1 MAPRFRGLPSSGDY
15 RLRPMQIAQLLSDI
29 PKRSLALLILLAS
42 LESQALTLGRIQ
54 GAALIGR
61 PLAVS
66 IAVQPDPGQS
76 LSSSCFEADVFHGDT
91 KQDASRVKLRLDPAA
106 SGQGSVLRLNSD
118 NPVNEPVV
126 TVYLRAG
133 CDQKISR
140 RYVMLADIVSEQAA
154 PVAPRVGAV
163 PLVMPEAAASPPRS
177 APSPVQ
183 TLAAATTGDAAEAPV
198 ARPNAAST
206 RASTEPT
213 SPAASRAAKR
223 PSKAAATRSASPPRA
238 APVKPAA
245 APPTPSVSDEKVR
258 AGRSA
263 GQSRLRLD
271 SLELLSERVATLES
285 VTANAPAEAAARE
298 ARDAQRLD
306 SLEASVK
313 SLVALAAKNEASL
326 LALRVRLEQA
336 QAERYNNPVVYLLL
350 ALLLA
355 SLIAI
360 AYLMSRS
367 SQRARQEPPENWWDG
382 SNVRPPVSAAVTGD
396 QAAQPE
402 SPVRD
407 RGPDSGL
414 SAISEPSPLSQP
426 IGLTP
431 PERGPAQQ
439 TQPMTQGMP
448 MRHAGAVPPQ
458 VDVSLVEM
466 SESTFDRLMQ
476 SGTAHSGARKLRD
489 DESTSASLQGTAAAV
504 GEMPGAGRPRPR
516 RIDSD
521 ELIDI
526 RQRAEFFVT
535 LGQTDQAVQVLEA
548 RIAQDRESCPQAF
561 LDLLKLFHSLG
572 LKADFMQVREEF
584 SRIFNVS
591 IPEFADFDEEG
602 LELEEYPGTVDRL
615 IAIWDRP
622 AVLDVI
628 EHLIYR
634 QKGDTSHQ
642 PFDLAGFRD
651 LLMLHSV
658 AQMVRGGEASD
669 ADPSQQQGSAANAG
683 ASLDIDLSDGSDSSA
698 GPEGMPSGAFPV
710 LPPVASLSPSE
721 AGNLIDFDLT
731 EIPLDNNKPGG
742 N

>member
-1 MAPRFRGLPSSGDY
+1 
-15 RLRPMQIAQLLSDI
+15 MQIAQLLSDI

-42 LESQALTLGRIQ
+42 LDSQALTLGRIQ

-91 KQDASRVKLRLDPAA
+91 KQDASRVKLRLEAAA
-106 SGQGSVLRLNSD
+106 SGQGSILRLNSE

-133 CDQKISR
+133 CDQMVSR

-163 PLVMPEAAASPPRS
+163 PLVIPGPSAASPQP
-177 APSPVQ
+177 APATAVSSG
-183 TLAAATTGDAAEAPV
+183 AAATGNAAEAAV
-198 ARPNAAST
+198 TRPSAAST
-206 RASTEPT
+206 RASAERAAP
-213 SPAASRAAKR
+213 PAARAAKR
-223 PSKAAATRSASPPRA
+223 PPRAAAPARPAPTPRA
-238 APVKPAA
+238 APVKPAPAAAA
-245 APPTPSVSDEKVR
+245 APSGAADEKAR

-271 SLELLSERVATLES
+271 PLELLSERVATLES

-355 SLIAI
+355 SLVAI

-367 SQRARQEPPENWWDG
+367 SQRARQEPPEKWWDG
-382 SNVRPPVSAAVTGD
+382 SNVRPPVAAVVAD
-396 QAAQPE
+396 AAAAPPE
-402 SPVRD
+402 APVRD
-407 RGPDSGL
+407 QGPDSGL
-414 SAISEPSPLSQP
+414 SAISEPSPLSRP

-489 DESTSASLQGTAAAV
+489 DEVPSASLQRPAAAGDETAA
-504 GEMPGAGRPRPR
+504 AGRPRTR

-521 ELIDI
+521 ELVDI

-584 SRIFNVS
+584 SRIFNAS

-602 LELEEYPGTVDRL
+602 KDLEDYPGTVDRL
-615 IAIWDRP
+615 IAVWERP
-622 AVLDVI
+622 SVLDVI

-634 QKGDTSHQ
+634 QQADTSHQ
-642 PFDLAGFRD
+642 SFDLAAFRD

-658 AQMVRGGEASD
+658 AQVVRGSEATD
-669 ADPSQQQGSAANAG
+669 AGASWQQGHAASAG
-683 ASLDIDLSDGSDSSA
+683 ASLDIDLSDVFGSSA
-698 GPEGMPSGAFPV
+698 EPERAQSDAFPV
-710 LPPVASLSPSE
+710 LPAVASAPSSPAPD

-731 EIPLDNNKPGG
+731 EIPLDNKKPGG
-742 N
+742 T

>member
-1 MAPRFRGLPSSGDY
+1 
-15 RLRPMQIAQLLSDI
+15 MQIAQLLSDI

-42 LESQALTLGRIQ
+42 LDIQALTLGRIQ

-61 PLAVS
+61 PLMVS
-66 IAVQPDPGQS
+66 VAVQPDPGQALNS
-76 LSSSCFEADVFHGDT
+76 ACFEAEVFHGDT
-91 KQDASRVKLRLDPAA
+91 KQDASRVKLRLETAA
-106 SGQGSVLRLNSD
+106 SGQGSILRVSSD

-133 CDQKISR
+133 CDQMISR
-140 RYVMLADIVSEQAA
+140 RYVMLADIVSEQAVPA
-154 PVAPRVGAV
+154 APRVGAV
-163 PLVMPEAAASPPRS
+163 PLVIPAPAPAPVPLASAGTAAGGS
-177 APSPVQ
+177 AG
-183 TLAAATTGDAAEAPV
+183 AAPV
-198 ARPNAAST
+198 ARQSTTPARAQAEGAA
-206 RASTEPT
+206 PV
-213 SPAASRAAKR
+213 AAPAAKR
-223 PSKAAATRSASPPRA
+223 PSKAAATRPAPTPRA

-245 APPTPSVSDEKVR
+245 ATASPAVSDEKAR

-271 SLELLSERVATLES
+271 PLELLSERVATLES

-313 SLVALAAKNEASL
+313 SLVALAARNEASL

-355 SLIAI
+355 SLVAI
-360 AYLMSRS
+360 AYLLSRS
-367 SQRARQEPPENWWDG
+367 SQRARQEPPEQWWDG
-382 SNVRPPVSAAVTGD
+382 SNARPPVSAVD
-396 QAAQPE
+396 PSERDAQPE
-402 SPVRD
+402 APVRD

-431 PERGPAQQ
+431 TDGATAQQ
-439 TQPMTQGMP
+439 TRPMTQGMP
-448 MRHAGAVPPQ
+448 LRPAGAVAPQ

-489 DESTSASLQGTAAAV
+489 DEAPTGSLQQSPAAA
-504 GEMPGAGRPRPR
+504 GETGGAVRPRPR

-521 ELIDI
+521 ELVDV

-572 LKADFMQVREEF
+572 LKADFQQVREEF
-584 SRIFNVS
+584 SRIFNAS

-602 LELEEYPGTVDRL
+602 LDLEDYPGTVDRL
-615 IAIWDRP
+615 IAVWERP

-634 QKGDTSHQ
+634 QKADTSHQ
-642 PFDLAGFRD
+642 PFDLAAFRD
-651 LLMLHSV
+651 LLLLHAV
-658 AQMVRGGEASD
+658 AQMARGGDASMAPRPSSSGFAAD
-669 ADPSQQQGSAANAG
+669 AA
-683 ASLDIDLSDGSDSSA
+683 ASLDIDLSDVVGSPVPS
-698 GPEGMPSGAFPV
+698 EGVPSGAFPV
-710 LPPVASLSPSE
+710 LPGVAEPSPVPE

-731 EIPLDNNKPGG
+731 EIPLDNSKPGG
-742 N
+742 S

>member
-1 MAPRFRGLPSSGDY
+1 
-15 RLRPMQIAQLLSDI
+15 MQIAQLLSDI

-42 LESQALTLGRIQ
+42 LDSQALTLGRIQ
-54 GAALIGR
+54 GPALIGR

-91 KQDASRVKLRLDPAA
+91 RQDASRVKLRLEPAA
-106 SGQGSVLRLNSD
+106 SGQGSILRLNSD

-133 CDQKISR
+133 CDQMISR

-163 PLVMPEAAASPPRS
+163 PLVIPGPSAASPQP
-177 APSPVQ
+177 APSTAVSSG
-183 TLAAATTGDAAEAPV
+183 AAATGNAAEAAV
-198 ARPNAAST
+198 TRPSAAST
-206 RASTEPT
+206 RASAERTA
-213 SPAASRAAKR
+213 PAAARAAKR
-223 PSKAAATRSASPPRA
+223 PPKAAAPTRPAPTPRA
-238 APVKPAA
+238 APVKPAPAVAAAA
-245 APPTPSVSDEKVR
+245 APSGAADEKAR

-271 SLELLSERVATLES
+271 PLELLSERVATLES

-355 SLIAI
+355 SLVAI

-367 SQRARQEPPENWWDG
+367 SQRARQEPPEKWWDG
-382 SNVRPPVSAAVTGD
+382 SNVRPPVPAVVAGDPAAPPQV
-396 QAAQPE
+396 
-402 SPVRD
+402 PVRD
-407 RGPDSGL
+407 QGPDSGL

-489 DESTSASLQGTAAAV
+489 DEGTSASLQRPAAAG
-504 GEMPGAGRPRPR
+504 GEMAAAGQPRTR

-521 ELIDI
+521 ELVDI

-584 SRIFNVS
+584 SRIFNAS

-602 LELEEYPGTVDRL
+602 KDLEDYPGTVDRL
-615 IAIWDRP
+615 IAVWERP
-622 AVLDVI
+622 SVLDVI

-634 QKGDTSHQ
+634 QQADTSHQ
-642 PFDLAGFRD
+642 SFDLAAFRD
-651 LLMLHSV
+651 LLMLHAV
-658 AQMVRGGEASD
+658 AQVVRGSEATD
-669 ADPSQQQGSAANAG
+669 AGAARQHGLGASAG
-683 ASLDIDLSDGSDSSA
+683 ASLDIDLSDVFGSSTEPESA
-698 GPEGMPSGAFPV
+698 QPDAFPV
-710 LPPVASLSPSE
+710 LPAVASPPSSPAPE

-731 EIPLDNNKPGG
+731 EIPLDNKKPGAS
-742 N
+742 